1 MITQYGMSERFGLM
15 ALESVESKYL
25 DGRSVLN
32 CGEATASEID
42 VEVKELLKRSY
53 DKAKELLSENRE
65 VLDKIAE
72 FLIEKESITGKEFMS
87 IFNAVKGGE
96 NAEESIFVEE

>member
-1 MITQYGMSERFGLM
+1 M
-15 ALESVESKYL
+15 
-25 DGRSVLN
+25 DGRPVLN

-65 VLDKIAE
+65 VLDRIAD
-72 FLIEKESITGKEFMS
+72 FLIEKESITGKEFMN
-87 IFNAVKGGE
+87 IFNAVKAE
-96 NAEESIFVEE
+96 NGAEESIFVEE